1 MSNQTNAT
9 REWVNSELTLFTFT
23 VELIEAL
30 SVDFYAP
37 ANIKIDSAN
46 VISGTGTITL
56 EVNNA
61 AYTLTNSITQGS
73 KITVITTTPSVV
85 NLIGEYE

>member
-1 MSNQTNAT
+1 MSNQTTAT
-9 REWVNSELTLFTFT
+9 REWVNGELAIFTFT

-37 ANIKIDSAN
+37 ANIKINSTS

-56 EVNNA
+56 QVNNA

-85 NLIGEYE
+85 NLIGIYE

>member
-9 REWVNSELTLFTFT
+9 REWVNGELDIFTFT

-30 SVDFYAP
+30 SVEFYAP
-37 ANIKIDSAN
+37 ANIKINHTN

-56 EVNNA
+56 QVNNA
-61 AYTLTNSITQGS
+61 AYTLTNSITQGD
-73 KITVITTTPSVV
+73 KITVTTTTPSVV
-85 NLIGEYE
+85 NLIGIYE

>member
-9 REWVNSELTLFTFT
+9 REWVNGELDIFTFT

-37 ANIKIDSAN
+37 ANIKINSVN

-56 EVNNA
+56 QVNNA
-61 AYTLTNSITQGS
+61 SYTLTNSITQGS
-73 KITVITTTPSVV
+73 KITVTTTTLGVV
-85 NLIGEYE
+85 NLIGIYE

>member
-56 EVNNA
+56 QVNNA
-61 AYTLTNSITQGS
+61 AYTLTNSITQGD
-73 KITVITTTPSVV
+73 KITVTTTTPSVV
-85 NLIGEYE
+85 NLIGIYE